1 MSEIKRFSL
10 KDKKA
15 KEGKLPWWRD
25 GLFLFMNL
33 SGYILGPLAAGYF
46 IGGYIDTRLNS
57 APWGLVSA
65 SVLGFILS
73 TIGILVETIKYLKK
87 VEKKEEK

>member
-15 KEGKLPWWRD
+15 QEGKLPWWRD

-33 SGYILGPLAAGYF
+33 SGYILGPLAVGYF
-46 IGGYIDTRLNS
+46 VGTYIDTRLGS

-73 TIGILVETIKYLKK
+73 TIGILVETIAYLKK

>member
-1 MSEIKRFSL
+1 M
-10 KDKKA
+10 
-15 KEGKLPWWRD
+15 PWWRD

-33 SGYILGPLAAGYF
+33 SGYILGPLAAGYL
-46 IGGYIDTRLNS
+46 IGTYIDTRLDS

>member
-10 KDKKA
+10 KEKKE

-33 SGYILGPLAAGYF
+33 SGYMLGPLALGY
-46 IGGYIDTRLNS
+46 IVGSYIDTRLDS

-73 TIGILVETIKYLKK
+73 TIGILLETVKYLKK